1 MIDPPVND
9 RDRYLRR
16 THGVTLAQYEEQLAR
31 QGGRCMLCGKR
42 PGKMNLVVDHDHVTG
57 QLRGLLHNR
66 CNRALGPAEY
76 DEVVILR
83 WVQYLKAILELR
95 SAYYIEKEKSSRA

>member
-1 MIDPPVND
+1 MRLVTD

-16 THGVTLAQYEEQLAR
+16 THGITQAQYDEQLAS
-31 QGGRCMLCGKR
+31 QDGKCLLCGKK

-66 CNRALGPAEY
+66 CNRALGPAEQSP
-76 DEVVILR
+76 VVIAL
-83 WVQYLKAILELR
+83 WIQYLSAILELQ
-95 SAYYIEKEKSSRA
+95 SAYRKENNA